1 MLFYR
6 SVLLV
11 LLVNFL
17 GIIVGSGPLAGT
29 VLSISGGQDVKPPSP
44 DYVYTRAP
52 FDCTPIQVL
61 NLSVGLA
68 DSLVGDTT
76 GGTNLIDSYPCAPW
90 QEMGPEHIYQLEVT
104 VGDTLEFWAGLR
116 NVDIDIDLDLFLLNG
131 CDTDS
136 CLIGEST
143 EFTADLTGGTYY
155 LIIDGYGSSQPD
167 EGPYTVLYTTRFVG
181 VDPEACQPGTATVV
195 DINLP
200 ETIIDDNLFEKAN
213 LVQTFSCSPARL
225 IGGEAWYTLTL
236 PAPVDNQFGGQD
248 FSQFKVETTVIA
260 PTLDIGLL
268 LFDGCGVSPTCLDY
282 VNDRIGGVP
291 EVMTYRNETDQEM
304 TVFLAVDCWRPPTE
318 SGTGYFT
325 VKFTSDI
332 IVPTENT
339 SFGSL
344 RSLYR

>member
-11 LLVNFL
+11 LLVSL
-17 GIIVGSGPLAGT
+17 VGTGPVAAA
-29 VLSISGGQDVKPPSP
+29 VLSVSGGDDVKPPSP
-44 DYVYTRAP
+44 DYVYTRTP
-52 FDCTPIQVL
+52 FDCTPQQVL

-68 DSLVGDTT
+68 DSLVDDTT

-90 QEMGPEHIYQLEVT
+90 QEMGPEHIYQLEVAA
-104 VGDTLEFWAGLR
+104 GDTLEFWAGLR
-116 NVDIDIDLDLFLLNG
+116 NVSEDIDHDLFLLNG

-143 EFTADLTGGTYY
+143 EFTAVFTGGTYY
-155 LIIDGYGSSQPD
+155 LIIDGFGDSQPD
-167 EGPYTVLYTTRFVG
+167 EGPYTVHFTTRYAG
-181 VDPEACQPGTATVV
+181 VDPEACQPGTATEV

-200 ETIIDDNLFEKAN
+200 ETEIDDNLFEKTN
-213 LVQTFSCSPARL
+213 LVQTFSCSPAQL
-225 IGGEAWYTLTL
+225 KGGEAWYTLTL
-236 PAPVDNQFGGQD
+236 PPPVDNQFGGQD
-248 FSQFKVETTVIA
+248 FSQFKVEFPALA
-260 PTLDIGLL
+260 PTLDIGLW
-268 LFDGCGVSPTCLDY
+268 LFDGCGINPTCLDY
-282 VNDRIGGVP
+282 VNDRIGGLG
-291 EVMTYRNETDQEM
+291 EVLTYRNETDQEM

-318 SGTGYFT
+318 SGTGNFT